1 MLESRAE
8 SWTRMKT
15 KTNMDERVF
24 AIADPIAK
32 DMGLNIV
39 RVRVQSG
46 RRKTVQI
53 MAERVS
59 DGLLGIAECE
69 ALSRELTATMDV
81 EDPIH
86 DPFILEVSS
95 PGLERPLTSLED
107 FKHYA
112 GYKARV
118 DLDRM
123 VEGRKR
129 FRGILAGI
137 DGKNIDIDLDGE
149 DETAQIPFE
158 WVSEAKLLITDE
170 LIKAG
175 QEAKDAAYKDLD
187 KTENTSENE

>member
-1 MLESRAE
+1 
-8 SWTRMKT
+8 MKT
-15 KTNMDERVF
+15 KTHTDERIL
-24 AIADPIAK
+24 AIAEPIAK

-53 MAERVS
+53 MAERIS
-59 DGLLGIAECE
+59 DGLLGIKECE
-69 ALSRELTATMDV
+69 DLSRELTATLDV

-112 GYKARV
+112 GYSARV

-129 FRGILAGI
+129 FRGVLAGI
-137 DGKNIDIDLDGE
+137 DGDNIDIDLDGE
-149 DETAQIPFE
+149 KETAQIPFD
-158 WVSEAKLLITDE
+158 WISEAKLLITDE

-187 KTENTSENE
+187 KTAKTTDKPENE

>member
-1 MLESRAE
+1 
-8 SWTRMKT
+8 MKT
-15 KTNMDERVF
+15 KTHTDERIL

-59 DGLLGIAECE
+59 DGLLGITECE
-69 ALSRELTATMDV
+69 ALSRELTATLDV

-112 GYKARV
+112 GYSARV

-129 FRGILAGI
+129 FRGVLAGV
-137 DGKNIDIDLDGE
+137 DGNNIDIDLDGE
-149 DETAQIPFE
+149 KETAQIPFD

-175 QEAKDAAYKDLD
+175 KEAKDAAYKNLE
-187 KTENTSENE
+187 KTEKTTIKPENE

>member
-129 FRGILAGI
+129 FRGILVGI

>member
-1 MLESRAE
+1 
-8 SWTRMKT
+8 MKT
-15 KTNMDERVF
+15 KTHTDERIL

-53 MAERVS
+53 MAERIS
-59 DGLLGIAECE
+59 DGLLGIDECE
-69 ALSRELTATMDV
+69 NLSRELTATLDV

-95 PGLERPLTSLED
+95 PGMERPLTALED

-118 DLDRM
+118 DLDRL

-129 FRGILAGI
+129 FRGTLAGI

-149 DETAQIPFE
+149 DETAQIPFD
-158 WVSEAKLLITDE
+158 WISEAKLLITDE

-175 QEAKDAAYKDLD
+175 KEAKDAAYKNLD
-187 KTENTSENE
+187 NKPDTPENE

>member
-1 MLESRAE
+1 
-8 SWTRMKT
+8 MKT
-15 KTNMDERVF
+15 KTNTDARIL
-24 AIADPIAK
+24 AIAEPIAK

-53 MAERVS
+53 MAERVT
-59 DGLLGIAECE
+59 DGLLGITECE
-69 ALSRELTATMDV
+69 KLSRELTATLDV

-95 PGLERPLTSLED
+95 PGLERPLTVLED
-107 FKHYA
+107 FKNYA
-112 GYKARV
+112 GYAARL

-129 FRGILAGI
+129 FRGVLAGV

-149 DETAQIPFE
+149 TDKTAQIPFD
-158 WVSEAKLLITDE
+158 WISEAKLLLTDE

-175 QEAKDAAYKDLD
+175 QDAKDAAYAALENS
-187 KTENTSENE
+187 ENTRKSDTPENE

>member
-1 MLESRAE
+1 
-8 SWTRMKT
+8 MKT
-15 KTNMDERVF
+15 KTHTDERIF

-53 MAERVS
+53 MAERIS
-59 DGLLGIAECE
+59 DGLLGITECE
-69 ALSRELTATMDV
+69 NLSRELTATLDV

-86 DPFILEVSS
+86 DPFILEISS

-112 GYKARV
+112 GYEARV

-129 FRGILAGI
+129 FRGTLAGV
-137 DGKNIDIDLDGE
+137 DGTNIDIDLEGE
-149 DETAQIPFE
+149 KETA
-158 WVSEAKLLITDE
+158 
-170 LIKAG
+170 
-175 QEAKDAAYKDLD
+175 
-187 KTENTSENE
+187 ENE